1 LILKH
6 YSNNKTKTSTHWHRF
21 VLWCK
26 NKNYSTFFT
35 INSKKNGLLMS
46 QNKKIPTEARIF
58 KNQKPK
64 FMKPFTCSHSAT
76 GLYDKNRCKNT
87 FFLEYASPL
96 MKKIDFLSLFL
107 LTETVFPLIFA
118 T

>member
-1 LILKH
+1 MF
-6 YSNNKTKTSTHWHRF
+6 SP
-21 VLWCK
+21 
-26 NKNYSTFFT
+26 
-35 INSKKNGLLMS
+35 SKAKKDLLMS

-87 FFLEYASPL
+87 FFLEYASLL
-96 MKKIDFLSLFL
+96 MKKIDFLSLFF

>member
-1 LILKH
+1 
-6 YSNNKTKTSTHWHRF
+6 
-21 VLWCK
+21 
-26 NKNYSTFFT
+26 
-35 INSKKNGLLMS
+35 
-46 QNKKIPTEARIF
+46 
-58 KNQKPK
+58 
-64 FMKPFTCSHSAT
+64 MKPFTCSHSAT
-76 GLYDKNRCKNT
+76 DLYDKNRCKNT

>member
-1 LILKH
+1 MTT
-6 YSNNKTKTSTHWHRF
+6 Y
-21 VLWCK
+21 
-26 NKNYSTFFT
+26 
-35 INSKKNGLLMS
+35 
-46 QNKKIPTEARIF
+46 NKKIPAKARIF

>member
-1 LILKH
+1 M
-6 YSNNKTKTSTHWHRF
+6 
-21 VLWCK
+21 V
-26 NKNYSTFFT
+26 FFYGAKIRT
-35 INSKKNGLLMS
+35 IRHVFIINIKKNGLLLS

-96 MKKIDFLSLFL
+96 MKKN
-107 LTETVFPLIFA
+107 
-118 T
+118 